1 MNSMPLCL
9 PRFVATAVCMA
20 AVALLFG
27 DESLASD
34 KGDVEAEVARIR
46 KFYAEVEALQ
56 ELDKEDFEFKCPGD
70 PMEGVLTR
78 RSRRDTGKV
87 VRLDLGYIAGDHS
100 GSDEMYYYREG
111 KLFFVM
117 ISDSWWQFSGKK
129 EGQTIDTMRE
139 RRYYFSEGQS
149 IRVLE
154 KKVSA
159 EKPDLLRGLIV
170 KAENSQL
177 DRSLPTTKEMVAEVM
192 KKALALPKMH
202 DAKAVTKFF
211 CE

>member
-1 MNSMPLCL
+1 MLSHLH
-9 PRFVATAVCMA
+9 RYIVTAA
-20 AVALLFG
+20 HLLAVALLFG
-27 DESLASD
+27 GSVLAVD
-34 KGDVEAEVARIR
+34 KEDVKAEVARIR
-46 KFYAEVEALQ
+46 KFYSEVEALQ
-56 ELDKEDFEFKCPGD
+56 ELDKKDFEFKCPGD

-100 GSDEMYYYREG
+100 GADEMYYYREG
-111 KLFFVM
+111 AVFFVLV
-117 ISDSWWQFSGKK
+117 SDSWWQFSGKK

-139 RRYYFSEGQS
+139 RRFYFSKGQC

-159 EKPDLLRGLIV
+159 DKPDLLRGLIV
-170 KAENSQL
+170 KAENREL
-177 DRSLPTTKEMVAEVM
+177 DLSAAESKEIVAAVLE
-192 KKALALPKMH
+192 KALTLPKLN